1 MMVKK
6 LATTSVS
13 KRHGKRGMIRLSRG
27 RFFPLAIIIVTFF
40 AGVGWSQTTSNLQVF
55 HNVEPPNVALN
66 NDDGVL
72 ETVAGVSETARVNL
86 TLSANGGQGVALDLV
101 LVLDRSATADIQ
113 FLQEIGKSFFSA
125 LGANGRI
132 ALVSFAEFATVDVEL
147 TSSSQLF
154 LSGLEALRNIGKT
167 AVGDG
172 LFAATQHLLQRGRE
186 GALWIVVLI
195 TDGRANAGRDP
206 RLQAQRAAD
215 NGIQV
220 FTVGMGRNPDESML
234 RDVAQT
240 SGGSFFREFG
250 FAVVDEI
257 LERTELTVFARDITI
272 VETLAQDIVYE
283 QALVNPP
290 QRINRTP
297 LGTTLEWTLSSLAA
311 GEQWTASFT
320 VSATRE
326 GFLTL
331 NQAPSEVTFTDFRDQ
346 RVLEPLPI
354 LQLNV
359 LPEPPP
365 NELPSAQISFTPG
378 APSTQR
384 DVEFTSASSDTDG
397 EVISYF
403 WVFGD
408 GVTSSAQNPVHRYA
422 EDGTYTVTLT
432 VTDDRGGVQST
443 TQILVVSTKKINVVR
458 TIDTFLPTAITLPGE
473 TFRVTLEI
481 EINALIN
488 GMGVNENINESIP
501 EGWTITPISNAGA
514 RFKELNTPTKELQWV
529 FLEVLEPSTTR
540 TIVYEVKVP
549 SDMIQ
554 QGVFVFKGIV
564 TSVSPD
570 IESNT
575 AGDGQVEVKGML
587 PIEMVISRW
596 DTGTNGSESESVD
609 GAVFGS
615 LNLQLSN
622 KITFEQVQVAI
633 GWWLNDTP
641 VPNTGNEQ
649 IDFITMQS
657 IIARWLTGTP
667 IYETLPGET
676 KT

>member
-1 MMVKK
+1 MMAKK
-6 LATTSVS
+6 LATTSVP
-13 KRHGKRGMIRLSRG
+13 KRPGKRGMIWLSKGRL
-27 RFFPLAIIIVTFF
+27 FPLAIIVVMFF
-40 AGVGWSQTTSNLQVF
+40 ASTGWSQTTSILEVLHNL
-55 HNVEPPNVALN
+55 ESPDVALN
-66 NDDGVL
+66 NNDGVL
-72 ETVAGVSETARVNL
+72 ETVEGVPETTRVNL
-86 TLSANGGQGVALDLV
+86 TLSANGGQGAALDLV
-101 LVLDRSATADIQ
+101 LVLDRSATADTR

-154 LSGLEALRNIGKT
+154 LSGLEQLRNIGKT

-172 LFAATQHLLQRGRE
+172 LFAATQHFLQRGRE
-186 GALWIVVLI
+186 SALWIAVLI

-215 NGIQV
+215 NGIQI
-220 FTVGMGRNPDESML
+220 FTVGVGRNLNESML
-234 RDVAQT
+234 RDIAQT
-240 SGGSFFREFG
+240 AGGSFFREFG

-257 LERTELTVFARDITI
+257 LERTELTVVVRDITI
-272 VETLAQDIVYE
+272 VETLAQGIVYE
-283 QALVNPP
+283 QALLNPP
-290 QRINRTP
+290 ERVNRTP
-297 LGTTLEWTLSSLAA
+297 FGTTLEWTLSSLAA
-311 GEQWTASFT
+311 GEQWTTSFT

-326 GFLTL
+326 GSLTL
-331 NQAPSEVTFTDFRDQ
+331 NQAPSEITYTDFRGQ
-346 RVLEPLPI
+346 RVSEPLPV

-359 LPEPPP
+359 LPAPLP
-365 NELPSAQISFTPG
+365 NELPSAHISFTPG

-384 DVEFTSASSDTDG
+384 DVEFTGTSADTDG
-397 EVISYF
+397 QVVSYF
-403 WVFGD
+403 WEFGD
-408 GVTSSAQNPVHRYA
+408 GFTSSAQNPTHRYA

-443 TQILVVSTKKINVVR
+443 TQMLVVSTKKINVVR
-458 TIDTFLPTAITLPGE
+458 TIDTFLPTDITLPGE

-529 FLEVLEPSTTR
+529 FLEVLEPGATR
-540 TIVYEVKVP
+540 TVIYDVTVP
-549 SDMIQ
+549 HEMLQ

-570 IESNT
+570 VESKIS
-575 AGDGQVEVKGML
+575 GDGQVEIRGSL
-587 PIEMVISRW
+587 PIETVISRW
-596 DTGTNGSESESVD
+596 DTRPNGLESESVD
-609 GAVFGS
+609 GAVFGR
-615 LNLQLSN
+615 LNLHLSN

-633 GWWLNDTP
+633 GWWLNDTR

-649 IDFITMQS
+649 IDFITIQS

-667 IYETLPGET
+667 IHKTLPGET
-676 KT
+676 ET